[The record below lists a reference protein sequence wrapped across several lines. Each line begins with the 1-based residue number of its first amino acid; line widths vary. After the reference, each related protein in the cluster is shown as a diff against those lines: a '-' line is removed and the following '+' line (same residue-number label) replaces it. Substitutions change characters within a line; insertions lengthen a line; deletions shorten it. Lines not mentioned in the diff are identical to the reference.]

1 VVHLPFLS
9 FVLAGCASSQ
19 VKGGAAPIEETQQQ
33 GNAEPV
39 NNIRVSSFILGV
51 GDSIDIA
58 VYRNDDLKKSIKIDS
73 SGRIMFPLIGDVQ
86 AAGKDIFR
94 LRDEMQKNLY
104 RSS

>member
-39 NNIRVSSFILGV
+39 NNIMVSSFILGV